1 MMKTRFMTSQKP
13 SSPSSSFEVDILSL
27 SSDSSTGSMASPSV
41 SSKKRASSSKQKASK
56 KPRPL
61 ASGSLSPAD
70 MQRFWRLEQKHR
82 YENFKSLPIIPGRV
96 VNLKVVRLL
105 YVNLRISPDSVE
117 LQTLV
122 LGNRIIVNERFFE
135 DVFGTKYSGVIP
147 YMNETWPEVFEVTL
161 EATTLILGKIL
172 VDSLVDL
179 SMFTPVVINA
189 TYDSRT
195 FSSMGYVQDNDELK
209 TRLLGVERGL
219 ETLHDAIEKVF
230 RLQKDTTTDV
240 GKLHITMTGI
250 KQEGISTVNK
260 FTHQV
265 DSLKGGVS
273 FSNNDFAVSV
283 QTYYSSL
290 SRGME
295 RSYNTFYGKVI
306 NTLKY
311 FLGDR

>member
-27 SSDSSTGSMASPSV
+27 SSNSSIGSMASPFV

-56 KPRPL
+56 KPLPL

-70 MQRFWRLEQKHR
+70 MQRFWGLEQKHR
-82 YENFKSLPIIPGRV
+82 YDNFKSLPIVPGRV
-96 VNLKVVRLL
+96 VNLSQLKDSHCPYISAYCSHHSHSRKGLL
-105 YVNLRISPDSVE
+105 SNISTRDVFILYCLLWKYRINWAIWFREYMWESVE
-117 LQTLV
+117 
-122 LGNRIIVNERFFE
+122 
-135 DVFGTKYSGVIP
+135 D
-147 YMNETWPEVFEVTL
+147 
-161 EATTLILGKIL
+161 
-172 VDSLVDL
+172 
-179 SMFTPVVINA
+179 INA
-189 TYDSRT
+189 SASLPY
-195 FSSMGYVQDNDELK
+195 
-209 TRLLGVERGL
+209 
-219 ETLHDAIEKVF
+219 EKVF

-240 GKLHITMTGI
+240 GKLLIAMTGI

-283 QTYYSSL
+283 QIYYSSL

>member
-1 MMKTRFMTSQKP
+1 MMKIHFMTSQKP

-70 MQRFWRLEQKHR
+70 MQRFWGLEQKHR
-82 YENFKSLPIIPGRV
+82 YDNFKSLPIVPSRV
-96 VNLKVVRLL
+96 VNLSQLKDSHCPWIVWW
-105 YVNLRISPDSVE
+105 IS
-117 LQTLV
+117 
-122 LGNRIIVNERFFE
+122 R
-135 DVFGTKYSGVIP
+135 
-147 YMNETWPEVFEVTL
+147 
-161 EATTLILGKIL
+161 
-172 VDSLVDL
+172 
-179 SMFTPVVINA
+179 FTPAVINA

-195 FSSMGYVQDNDELK
+195 FSSMGYVQVENKWVKKDSIKERAETSKPTKISADSAALLLQDNDELK

-219 ETLHDAIEKVF
+219 ETLHDAVEKVF

-240 GKLHITMTGI
+240 GKLRIAMTRI

-265 DSLKGGVS
+265 DSLKGGFS

-295 RSYNTFYGKVI
+295 RSYNTLYGKVI

-311 FLGDR
+311 FLGDH